1 MKLGKPIFVLFFLE
15 ECSEEIRMI
24 HLNLLLHEG
33 PKNTTDDSFS
43 NQFAWNNEITD
54 KNIVL
59 KSFLTTIIGHDF
71 QTQRN
76 TFEAILEKCDDW
88 LQQSWK
94 SVLLLLRFAVDNDKW
109 EKFNPEQLYDFKLR
123 TKS

>member
-1 MKLGKPIFVLFFLE
+1 M
-15 ECSEEIRMI
+15 M
-24 HLNLLLHEG
+24 HLKFLLHEG
-33 PKNTTDDSFS
+33 PKNSTDDSFS
-43 NQFAWNNEITD
+43 TQFAWNNEITD

-59 KSFLTTIIGHDF
+59 KSFLITIIGHDF

-94 SVLLLLRFAVDNDKW
+94 SVLLLLRFVVDNDKW
-109 EKFNPEQLYDFKLR
+109 AMFNAEQLYDFKLR